1 MFSVTTRRSTSS
13 VSNNLSRA
21 ALLALVVACGES
33 KEERTQTAIKAVS
46 AESALAVAVDARPL
60 SPLWDVDRASERL
73 VRAGIAPR
81 RITPTPDV
89 PPFFS
94 AATSS
99 AAFHVGRDGEVRV
112 FIFADSAARRR
123 ATGALDER
131 TVAPAGAGSP
141 WAERPML
148 IVGQNLAAVMLGGRD
163 QLRERVQLALEAGLP
178 MPAKE

>member
-1 MFSVTTRRSTSS
+1 M
-13 VSNNLSRA
+13 
-21 ALLALVVACGES
+21 LALVTALVTACGES
-33 KEERTQTAIKAVS
+33 KEERLQTAIKAVS
-46 AESALAVAVDARPL
+46 AESALAVAVEARPL

-73 VRAGIAPR
+73 FRAGIAPR
-81 RITPTPDV
+81 RITPTPAV
-89 PPFFS
+89 PPFLA

-112 FIFADSAARRR
+112 FIFADSGARRR
-123 ATGALDER
+123 ATEALDAR
-131 TVAPAGAGSP
+131 TVAPAGTSSP
-141 WAERPML
+141 WPDRPLL

>member
-1 MFSVTTRRSTSS
+1 MLSAIARRVTQRVR
-13 VSNNLSRA
+13 NNLSRA
-21 ALLALVVACGES
+21 ALVALALACGES
-33 KEERTQTAIKAVS
+33 REQRAQTAIKAVS
-46 AESALAVAVDARPL
+46 AESALAVAVEARPL

-89 PPFFS
+89 PPFLS

-123 ATGALDER
+123 VTEALDER
-131 TVAPAGAGSP
+131 TVAPAGAASP
-141 WAERPML
+141 WPERPLL